1 MINRERELLYQL
13 FRLALAALQIAVD
26 VGALTVIR
34 LERKGRIA
42 LLLDHLSQDREF
54 QLLKFT
60 AAVHP
65 FPDGQDGHLV
75 RDMIRG

>member
-26 VGALTVIR
+26 VGTLAVIG

-42 LLLDHLSQDREF
+42 LFLDHLPQDREF
-54 QLLKFT
+54 QRLKFT
-60 AAVHP
+60 AAVDCLS
-65 FPDGQDGHLV
+65 DGQDGNIG